1 MRKFDP
7 ETEIAAVELK
17 QMLVDYWSEVDLNE
31 GVNIGEFYAED
42 CVATLSA
49 GALEGRAAITK
60 YYADLA
66 ENRRV
71 KGGGRTVRHTF
82 MSPKVV
88 FTDKAR
94 ATISW
99 LTVGYAGPGAPP
111 VMDATKPVAVSD
123 SRFECRREPDSQW
136 RIVGFHSK
144 PQFIGGDSFTQ
155 GALKKVSQ
163 PGSAA

>member
-1 MRKFDP
+1 MRTFDAGSQV
-7 ETEIAAVELK
+7 AAVELK

-31 GVNIGEFYAED
+31 GVNIADFYVED
-42 CVATLSA
+42 CIAEVSA
-49 GALEGRAAITK
+49 GTLKGRAAISK

-66 ENRRV
+66 RNRLE

-82 MSPKVV
+82 MSPKVEFV
-88 FTDKAR
+88 AKDR

-99 LTVGYAGPGAPP
+99 ITVGYAGPGKPP

-123 SRFECRREPDSQW
+123 SRFECRRENDGQW

-144 PQFIGGDSFTQ
+144 TKFIGGDSFTQ
-155 GALKKVSQ
+155 TALKNVSQ
-163 PGSAA
+163 PGNAA